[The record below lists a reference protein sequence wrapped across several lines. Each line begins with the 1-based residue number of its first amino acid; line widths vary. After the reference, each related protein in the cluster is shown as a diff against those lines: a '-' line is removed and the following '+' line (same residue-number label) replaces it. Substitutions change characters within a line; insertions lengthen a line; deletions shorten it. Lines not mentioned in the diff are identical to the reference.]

1 MKIMKVIF
9 IKEVIK
15 KLINSIFN
23 LERNNKAIGLKK
35 KIRKN
40 RNYKEYKRKQKKDYY
55 KNNKVQKYLFYNW
68 RNAK

>member
-1 MKIMKVIF
+1 MKNMKIMKVIF

-40 RNYKEYKRKQKKDYY
+40 RNYKEYKRK
-55 KNNKVQKYLFYNW
+55 
-68 RNAK
+68 